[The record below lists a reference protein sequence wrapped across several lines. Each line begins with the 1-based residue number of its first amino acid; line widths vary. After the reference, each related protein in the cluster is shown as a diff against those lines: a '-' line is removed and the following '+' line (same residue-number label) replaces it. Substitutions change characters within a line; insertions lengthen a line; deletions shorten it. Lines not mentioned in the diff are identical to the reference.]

1 MADEYYGQNYEWI
14 YDPVSYRWCK
24 CVRDC
29 RGRIICYQVI
39 PGPPGPTG
47 QTGATGTAA

>member
-24 CVRDC
+24 RVRDC
-29 RGRIICYQVI
+29 REELFVI
-39 PGPPGPTG
+39 K
-47 QTGATGTAA
+47 